1 MVAKRTLTGRFCAV
15 NASAQSKLK
24 FVAKVSVTTQNDLII
39 LGFAKST
46 IAAIKFLLKEQ
57 TGFYKIRVFESKNRN
72 AYSVDEILEWERQ
85 GIEFNF
91 EASQF
96 DFSNANLVLTS
107 PGIPQS
113 APVMQALKAAQL
125 INPKIQ
131 LITDLDLFTDHI
143 HDNYIAVTGTNGK
156 TTTVSLIAHLLKTEA
171 LGNIGKPFMEFKDT
185 PADRARVTEISSF
198 QLFYSQLKYA
208 PKIAVYLNFTPDH
221 LDWHEDIEE
230 YRLTKEKLFT
240 NCPLMILNYDDLVT
254 RALGDRHRSRTRFFS
269 TVNTTVDA
277 FLKDNVL
284 FLRKNNDAA
293 PDRRGWSSL
302 SPQHESELSCF
313 RLRSNKVIPVIKTS
327 ELKIVGEHNY
337 SNALAAILAADAAGL
352 SISEITER
360 IKTFNPVPH
369 RMEYVA
375 SINGKDFYNDSKA
388 TNPESSEKALK
399 AFPKCIA
406 IVGGKNKKLNMSLML
421 DLLKEKA
428 AEVITI
434 GEIGDELAQGLK
446 ERLYT
451 NVIKAQDLEA
461 AVTLALKSSHKLPV
475 VFTPGT
481 SSFDM
486 FLNYE
491 DRGDKF
497 KAIVRKLAVL

>member
-1 MVAKRTLTGRFCAV
+1 MSDSFSTGSR
-15 NASAQSKLK
+15 
-24 FVAKVSVTTQNDLII
+24 I
-39 LGFAKST
+39 LMLGLAKST
-46 IAAIKFLLKEQ
+46 LAAIKFLIKEESGRYQITASDSKTRDQYDSIEISALEQAGLK
-57 TGFYKIRVFESKNRN
+57 FIF
-72 AYSVDEILEWERQ
+72 A
-85 GIEFNF
+85 
-91 EASQF
+91 AS
-96 DFSNANLVLTS
+96 DFSFINEADIVLTS

-113 APVMQALKAAQL
+113 SPVMQALRAAQQA
-125 INPKIQ
+125 NPKLQ
-131 LITDLDLFTDHI
+131 LITDLDLFTNYV

-171 LGNIGKPFMEFKDT
+171 LGNIGKPFMEFKDS
-185 PADRARVTEISSF
+185 PEPRVTEISSF
-198 QLFYSQLKYA
+198 QLFYSQLNCA

-221 LDWHEDIEE
+221 LDWHKDLEE

-254 RALGDRHRSRTRFFS
+254 RALGERHRSRTRFFS
-269 TVNTTVDA
+269 TINTTVDG
-277 FLKDNVL
+277 FLKDNIL
-284 FLRKNNDAA
+284 FLRKDNN
-293 PDRRGWSSL
+293 
-302 SPQHESELSCF
+302 
-313 RLRSNKVIPVIKTS
+313 VIPLANIS
-327 ELKIVGEHNY
+327 DLKIVGEHNY
-337 SNALAAILAADAAGL
+337 SNALAAALVADAAGL
-352 SISEITER
+352 SSVEITER
-360 IKTFNPVPH
+360 LKTFNPVPH

-375 SINGKDFYNDSKA
+375 SIMGKAFYNDSKA

-428 AEVITI
+428 VEVVTI

-446 ERLYT
+446 DRHYT
-451 NVIKAQDLEA
+451 NVTKAQDLEA
-461 AVTLALKSSHKLPV
+461 AVQLALKSSHKLPV

-497 KAIVRKLAVL
+497 KAIVRKLAVS